1 VRLIKR
7 RLSDVGYLKK
17 NNIFS
22 FFFPPYRN
30 VVLILFDVMQMDKR
44 DVLETKTL
52 QLGRNVK
59 DHQLPTFHF
68 RDNETQLR
76 RLNNLPKVQY

>member
-1 VRLIKR
+1 
-7 RLSDVGYLKK
+7 
-17 NNIFS
+17 
-22 FFFPPYRN
+22 
-30 VVLILFDVMQMDKR
+30 MDKR
-44 DVLETKTL
+44 DVLETKTF

-59 DHQLPTFHF
+59 DYQLPTFHF